1 MSDIVE
7 RLRSVGRRVRVPCP
21 DKLEDCLALH
31 SKIETDPA
39 CLDAINEIERMRSRS
54 ETLEAALR
62 AMESAFVLLTKT
74 MQGSEIGIPLDVG
87 LIIVNAREVA
97 RAAMSKG
104 YHDDTD

>member
-7 RLRSVGRRVRVPCP
+7 KLRASMAGATLSDRRYERPMTW
-21 DKLEDCLALH
+21 DEADFLL
-31 SKIETDPA
+31 S
-39 CLDAINEIERMRSRS
+39 EIERMRSRS

-62 AMESAFVLLTKT
+62 AMESAFVLLAKT

-97 RAAMSKG
+97 RAALPKG
-104 YHDDTD
+104 

>member
-1 MSDIVE
+1 VSDIVE
-7 RLRSVGRRVRVPCP
+7 RLRWWKSEVNELFEAA
-21 DKLEDCLALH
+21 D
-31 SKIETDPA
+31 
-39 CLDAINEIERMRSRS
+39 EIERLRSRS

-97 RAAMSKG
+97 RAALPKG
-104 YHDDTD
+104 